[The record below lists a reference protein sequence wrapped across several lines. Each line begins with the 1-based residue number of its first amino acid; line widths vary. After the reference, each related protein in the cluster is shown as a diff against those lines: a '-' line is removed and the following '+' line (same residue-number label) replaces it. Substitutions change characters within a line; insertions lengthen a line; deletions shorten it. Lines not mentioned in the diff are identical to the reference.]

1 MKIKVVNIN
10 NRKEKLTETLGIID
24 YTHVIS
30 LLLTK
35 NDRKLAHHQNIR
47 GLEVFKVSH
56 DLDKIIFN
64 YSSQNLSK
72 SEKILNC
79 RV

>member
-47 GLEVFKVSH
+47 GL
-56 DLDKIIFN
+56 
-64 YSSQNLSK
+64 
-72 SEKILNC
+72 
-79 RV
+79 